1 MQLTDIDIKEDLMK
15 RLRRVEGQVRG
26 VEKMLD
32 ENRDCREVLQQLTA
46 IKSAVQQVSMGR
58 SPITVRGNWWPICW
72 STCGD
77 ADMASAN
84 WSPAWSRR

>member
-1 MQLTDIDIKEDLMK
+1 MQLTDVDIKDDLMK

-46 IKSAVQQVSMGR
+46 IKSAVQQVSLTVAR
-58 SPITVRGNWWPICW
+58 SYACQCLEGGEGKNQEEVVEELIAMVSKT
-72 STCGD
+72 
-77 ADMASAN
+77 A
-84 WSPAWSRR
+84 